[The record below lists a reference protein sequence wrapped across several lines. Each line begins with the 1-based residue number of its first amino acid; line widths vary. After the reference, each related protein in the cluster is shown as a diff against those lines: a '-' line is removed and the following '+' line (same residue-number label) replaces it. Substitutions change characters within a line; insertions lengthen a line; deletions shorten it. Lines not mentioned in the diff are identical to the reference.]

1 MICLVAKKGNEKK
14 GNFYTLSF
22 VVLSLPLPLSPSPSL
37 SLSLSLLLS
46 LLCLGGGG
54 GGGVGLGFNLECRI
68 NGNYYV
74 ELSLEVFEIEC
85 FHCVGD
91 TQTYATANGM
101 GPSFLLLLLL
111 VFFI

>member
-22 VVLSLPLPLSPSPSL
+22 VVLSLP
-37 SLSLSLLLS
+37 LSLSLLLS

-68 NGNYYV
+68 NGNYNV
-74 ELSLEVFEIEC
+74 ELSLEVFEIEY